1 MSETAASSELAA
13 WSQGPTVEEL
23 EQRVQR
29 LEDAVAAMCDT
40 QALEER
46 LRVRLLEQLR
56 KEPIDVVVKP
66 VEASAVK
73 QTAANTSPES
83 QVFDAQTSSDMPLAP
98 AEPRLPVSLT
108 TSDLSALTVFG
119 EMWWEIRT
127 FYCMVRDPLYPFSW
141 MARTAIALPVVYILW
156 HYLVGF
162 LFFPVEIAVVFVLCY
177 LIFKIGGRELR
188 RYQEFVRHRRRR

>member
-1 MSETAASSELAA
+1 MSETAASSELAS

-40 QALEER
+40 QAMEER

-66 VEASAVK
+66 VNANAVK
-73 QTAANTSPES
+73 PTAETTSPES
-83 QVFDAQTSSDMPLAP
+83 QVFDAQSPSGMPLAT

-127 FYCMVRDPLYPFSW
+127 FYCMVRDPLYSFSW
-141 MARTAIALPVVYILW
+141 MARSALVVPVIYILW
-156 HYLVGF
+156 HYLIGF
-162 LFFPVEIAVVFVLCY
+162 MFFPVEIAVVFVLFY
-177 LIFKIGGRELR
+177 LLFKIGGRELR
-188 RYQEFVRHRRRR
+188 RYQAFVRHRRRR